1 MPGSEQTEG
10 LAARSICIIVPM
22 LPQGVNGLSK
32 IIWRAFFVPGRMK
45 EIFEGNCLKDTLTIA
60 DSVESGL
67 SALVMPVKAA

>member
-1 MPGSEQTEG
+1 
-10 LAARSICIIVPM
+10 M

-32 IIWRAFFVPGRMK
+32 IIWRAFFVPGQMK

-67 SALVMPVKAA
+67 SALIMPVKAA

>member
-10 LAARSICIIVPM
+10 LAARSICIIVPV

-32 IIWRAFFVPGRMK
+32 IIWRAFFCAPTD
-45 EIFEGNCLKDTLTIA
+45 ENFEGNCLKDTLTIA

-67 SALVMPVKAA
+67 SALIMPVKAA